1 MATVITNLLSAI
13 PVFGQDLVELIW
25 GGFNIEGPYYS
36 YIILKILLDAGISLY
51 IFLFL
56 NIFEIIYFIIQLYI
70 NYNFFIIIIIWNKYS
85 KVKNM
90 ITTPVWL
97 RKKGRGQ
104 SAVVLIVTFILEFT
118 QRLFLNINK
127 MNKINTIFKNFYTTL
142 SSISSANQRLLKKES
157 LLQGK
162 KESNSKYKKNVKGL
176 SYGYLVGLIEGDGWI
191 SISKKGKNLSY
202 EIGLEMNIKDIQLLY
217 KIKHS
222 LGVGKILIRVRK
234 GINNNKIHLARYNVR
249 NKQHLREIFIPILDK
264 YPMLTNKQYDYLRF
278 REALINNILL
288 FDGLT
293 TQKYTRP
300 KEPINSVDNILSKSY
315 FSAWLI
321 GFIEAEACF
330 SIYQSKI
337 NDQRS
342 LHSKKQNSYV
352 GSFDISQTNSFE
364 IIQSIKQY
372 LNISGNI
379 YQDKTNCYKLKT
391 TSIRNID
398 NVIQFLK
405 NNPIRLLGNKRLQFI
420 LFIKKLRKIPRY
432 SNFIKI
438 PNNY

>member
-1 MATVITNLLSAI
+1 M
-13 PVFGQDLVELIW
+13 IW

-51 IFLFL
+51 IFMFL
-56 NIFEIIYFIIQLYI
+56 NIFEIIYFIIQLYN

-90 ITTPVWL
+90 ITTPL
-97 RKKGRGQ
+97 ARGRGQ
-104 SAVVLIVTFILEFT
+104 SAVVLIVTFVLEFT

-127 MNKINTIFKNFYTTL
+127 MNKINTIFKSFYTTL
-142 SSISSANQRLLKKES
+142 SSISSANQRKKES

-191 SISKKGKNLSY
+191 SISKKGKYLTY
-202 EIGLEMNIKDIQLLY
+202 EIGLELNIKDIQLLY

-222 LGVGKILIRVRK
+222 LGVGNILIRVRK
-234 GINNNKIHLARYNVR
+234 GKNNNKIHSARYNVR
-249 NKQHLREIFIPILDK
+249 NKQHLRDIFIPILDK

-288 FDGLT
+288 FDGLP
-293 TQKYTRP
+293 KYTRP
-300 KEPINSVDNILSKSY
+300 KEPINSVDNILNKSY

-330 SIYQSKI
+330 SIYPSKI
-337 NDQRS
+337 NDHRS
-342 LHSKKQNSYV
+342 LHSKKKNSYV
-352 GSFDISQTNSFE
+352 GSFDIAQTNSFE

-398 NVIQFLK
+398 NVIKFLK

-438 PNNY
+438 PYNY

>member
-1 MATVITNLLSAI
+1 M
-13 PVFGQDLVELIW
+13 IW

-51 IFLFL
+51 IFMFL
-56 NIFEIIYFIIQLYI
+56 NIFEIIYFIIQLYN

-90 ITTPVWL
+90 ITTPL
-97 RKKGRGQ
+97 ARGRGQ
-104 SAVVLIVTFILEFT
+104 SAVVLIVTFVLEFT

-127 MNKINTIFKNFYTTL
+127 MNKINTIFKSFYTTL
-142 SSISSANQRLLKKES
+142 SSISSANQRKKES

-191 SISKKGKNLSY
+191 SISKKGKYLTY
-202 EIGLEMNIKDIQLLY
+202 EIGLELNIKDIQLLY
-217 KIKHS
+217 KMKHS
-222 LGVGKILIRVRK
+222 LGVGNILIRVRK
-234 GINNNKIHLARYNVR
+234 GKNNNKIHSARYNVR
-249 NKQHLREIFIPILDK
+249 NKQHLRDIFIPILDK

-288 FDGLT
+288 FDGLP
-293 TQKYTRP
+293 KYTRP
-300 KEPINSVDNILSKSY
+300 KEPINSVDNILNKSY

-330 SIYQSKI
+330 SIYPSKI
-337 NDQRS
+337 NDHRS
-342 LHSKKQNSYV
+342 LHSKKKNSYV
-352 GSFDISQTNSFE
+352 GSFDIAQTNSFE

-398 NVIQFLK
+398 NVIKFLK

-438 PNNY
+438 PYNY

>member
-51 IFLFL
+51 IFMFL
-56 NIFEIIYFIIQLYI
+56 NIFEIIYFIIQLYN

-90 ITTPVWL
+90 ITTPTPFGKG
-97 RKKGRGQ
+97 RGRGQ
-104 SAVVLIVTFILEFT
+104 SAVVLIVTFVLEFT

-127 MNKINTIFKNFYTTL
+127 MNKINTIFKSFYTTL
-142 SSISSANQRLLKKES
+142 SSISSANQRKKES

-162 KESNSKYKKNVKGL
+162 KESKYKKNVKGL

-191 SISKKGKNLSY
+191 SISKKGKYLTY
-202 EIGLEMNIKDIQLLY
+202 EIGLELNIKDIQLLY

-222 LGVGKILIRVRK
+222 LGVGNILIRVRK
-234 GINNNKIHLARYNVR
+234 GKNNNKIHSARYNVR
-249 NKQHLREIFIPILDK
+249 NKQHLRDIFIPILDK

-288 FDGLT
+288 FDGLP
-293 TQKYTRP
+293 KYTRP
-300 KEPINSVDNILSKSY
+300 KEPINSVDNILNKSY

-330 SIYQSKI
+330 SIYPSKI

-342 LHSKKQNSYV
+342 LHSKKKNSYV
-352 GSFDISQTNSFE
+352 GSFDIAQTNSFE

-372 LNISGNI
+372 LNITGNI

-398 NVIQFLK
+398 NVIKFLK